1 MASLVYNEF
10 KYRNAIA
17 EIDLDGDTIK
27 ARLLMTNTTCDTE
40 NDGIV
45 TLSNFTTID
54 ASDATGYADV
64 TLSNKAVTKED
75 ANDRAKFS
83 SDNIVFTNLGGD
95 ATRDYK
101 GVLLYKYLGSDSS
114 NVPIAYI
121 EFTNT
126 VTKAATQITVN
137 CPSDGWMYIN

>member
-83 SDNIVFTNLGGD
+83 SDNIVFSGLGGN
-95 ATRDYK
+95 ASRDYQ
-101 GVLLYKYLGSDSS
+101 GVLLYKSIGIDSQ
-114 NVPIAYI
+114 NIPIAYI
-121 EFTNT
+121 EFTSA
-126 VTKAATQITVN
+126 VTRYATQVTVN
-137 CPSDGWMYIN
+137 CPTDGWMYLS